1 MTQKKIPKKFMEWFS
16 RHFTDER
23 DTIDV
28 EHEYDR
34 ELSTEE
40 NQQAFIKKFFVHYS
54 EDTRIAA
61 AKIRAQQQQ
70 QKADEAKNEFL
81 QRKQF
86 LQDRFGIQ
94 INFVG

>member
-1 MTQKKIPKKFMEWFS
+1 MAQNKIPEKFREWFS
-16 RHFTDER
+16 RHFIDER

-40 NQQAFIKKFFVHYS
+40 NQQLFIKKFYVHYS
-54 EDTRIAA
+54 EDTREVLKKIK
-61 AKIRAQQQQ
+61 AKQQQ
-70 QKADEAKNEFL
+70 QKAEEAKNELL

-86 LQDRFGIQ
+86 LQDRFGIT